1 MVRHGDAGDKGRWDG
16 PDLLRP
22 LSPTGRRQAE
32 GLVFRLEDYPVE
44 QILCSPTLRCHQT
57 IQPLARDR
65 LLPIQSVAALGVD
78 AGPAQVRSVLW
89 DWWLRDAVV
98 CTHGETIAQLFT
110 QLAMDGLAVAEPLHW
125 PKGSTWLLR
134 RTQRQVHARYLGP
147 LALDPVTT
155 A

>member
-1 MVRHGDAGDKGRWDG
+1 MQN
-16 PDLLRP
+16 PLR
-22 LSPTGRRQAE
+22 E
-32 GLVFRLEDYPVE
+32 GLQGERVPAPCTMVIFGASGDLTKRKLVPALY
-44 QILCSPTLRCHQT
+44 S
-57 IQPLARDR
+57 LARDR

-78 AGPAQVRSVLW
+78 AGPAQLRSVLW
-89 DWWLRDAVV
+89 DWRLRDAVL

-110 QLAMDGLAVAEPLHW
+110 QLAMDGMAVAAPLHW